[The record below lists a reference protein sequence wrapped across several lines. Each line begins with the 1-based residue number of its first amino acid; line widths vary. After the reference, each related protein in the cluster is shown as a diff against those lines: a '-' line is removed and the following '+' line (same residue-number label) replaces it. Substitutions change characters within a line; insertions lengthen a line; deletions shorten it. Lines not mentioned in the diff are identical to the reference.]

1 MINLSSAEIFHKENE
16 NLWKLPDFSFVRSF
30 VSLCDVW
37 SLEFP
42 YFDKKI
48 VILSKIFQLNNLSR
62 RMIIKITIWS
72 TYNNFFRWV
81 QGPYVSPNGYTLSP
95 GENNFLFG
103 PSLLTRCDAYIYTYI
118 LMYLYIN
125 SQYMKCNVVFW
136 LGI

>member
-1 MINLSSAEIFHKENE
+1 MIKLSSAEIFHKENE

-103 PSLLTRCDAYIYTYI
+103 PSLLTRCDQKSNIHQIVSWIPDNIWYPSG
-118 LMYLYIN
+118 LLP
-125 SQYMKCNVVFW
+125 
-136 LGI
+136 